1 MKILIKPD
9 NNNPVTLAA
18 ATAPLEVIKTI
29 APKEKY
35 VENGRYCFTNT
46 TGKKIFLCKLDC
58 SIPVPVREDHAVIL
72 NPEFSARR
80 KALLNEALGFIND
93 YKGHK
98 AILLPNG
105 ETALDFDDS
114 YLILR
119 QSDGIP
125 VLRHKREQHSRE
137 KGNEPGAVFEDIPIT
152 KSKDSEFICMYADE
166 LFHIL
171 EKN

>member
-1 MKILIKPD
+1 MKIHVIPD
-9 NNNPVTLAA
+9 NDNPVTLSA
-18 ATAPLEVIKTI
+18 ATAPLEVIKTV
-29 APKEKY
+29 APKERY
-35 VENGRYCFTNT
+35 EIGRHCFTNT
-46 TGKKIFLCKLDC
+46 TGKRLLLCKLDC
-58 SIPVPVREDHAVIL
+58 SLTVPVREDHAVVI

-93 YKGHK
+93 YDGLKVIK
-98 AILLPNG
+98 LPTG

-137 KGNEPGAVFEDIPIT
+137 KGNEPGAVFEDVPIT
-152 KSKDSEFICMYADE
+152 KSQDFEFICMYADE
-166 LFHIL
+166 LFHTL
-171 EKN
+171 KRT